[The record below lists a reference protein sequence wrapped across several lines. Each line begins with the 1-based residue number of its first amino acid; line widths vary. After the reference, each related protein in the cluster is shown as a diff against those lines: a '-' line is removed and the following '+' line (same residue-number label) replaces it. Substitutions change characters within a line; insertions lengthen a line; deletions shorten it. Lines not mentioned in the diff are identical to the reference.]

1 MARSPSTNMSMSPR
15 RYANNADASIFLRLP
30 RDIYCWSQS
39 FTVTNVTLKPG
50 TGYSV
55 EFVNPANPSQVYATG
70 PSFEVKA
77 AGSKFTQCSF

>member
-15 RYANNADASIFLRLP
+15 RYANNADAFLKVL
-30 RDIYCWSQS
+30 RDIYCGSQS
-39 FTVTNVTLKPG
+39 FTVTNVSLKTG